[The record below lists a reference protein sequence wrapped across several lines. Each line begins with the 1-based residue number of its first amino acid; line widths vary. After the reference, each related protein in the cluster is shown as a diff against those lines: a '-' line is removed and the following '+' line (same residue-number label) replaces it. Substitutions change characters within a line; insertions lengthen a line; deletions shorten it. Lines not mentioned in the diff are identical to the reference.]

1 MNGILICLL
10 CDDMKWEIYLHIEA
24 IKKKCS
30 AVWRLWVIDVK
41 SVHYC
46 TERPTWLHIKK
57 KIKPCVSQK
66 ALNPTLLVFL
76 FQHKLNERNLAPL
89 VTIDLWTLFMS
100 NLTQCLQ
107 VSYCSIN
114 TADMGLCSRCV
125 NVTAGWF
132 FILMSSQRCLLQWVS
147 VTVVSSSS
155 SSSSFCL
162 FLSAESL
169 A

>member
-1 MNGILICLL
+1 MMNGILICLS

-100 NLTQCLQ
+100 NLTYEMPSSILLLNKHSWYGVVFKVCQGDGRLVLYPHEQ
-107 VSYCSIN
+107 PTLSTAVSECDCS
-114 TADMGLCSRCV
+114 
-125 NVTAGWF
+125 
-132 FILMSSQRCLLQWVS
+132 
-147 VTVVSSSS
+147 
-155 SSSSFCL
+155 
-162 FLSAESL
+162 
-169 A
+169 